1 MFDTQNTVDVSIISV
16 GDCQGGQSGPTPQ
29 VCPKIAISF
38 SYFER
43 NSFSHFLV
51 EYKDSKGKLKSVL
64 PHFLA
69 FYPFNFY
76 LLTLTKPITLT
87 LESCLHK

>member
-51 EYKDSKGKLKSVL
+51 EYKDSKGKRSRQLV
-64 PHFLA
+64 
-69 FYPFNFY
+69 
-76 LLTLTKPITLT
+76 
-87 LESCLHK
+87 